1 MKSKIFITAFAAL
14 LAFNMNTMA
23 MVGDSSATATTSLR
37 EQIVSLVEN
46 LPMNKSVRI
55 NEEINLCFKVDVEGN
70 VVLHEVVTQNKELA
84 TAIHRKFDR
93 ADLEVTAP
101 LKEQFYWI
109 TINYKVV

>member
-14 LAFNMNTMA
+14 IAFNLNTMA
-23 MVGDSSATATTSLR
+23 MVGDSSATTTLR

-46 LPMNKSVRI
+46 LPMDKSVRL
-55 NEEINLCFKVDVEGN
+55 NEEIILCFKVDVEGN
-70 VVLHEVVTQNKELA
+70 VVLHEVVTENKDLA
-84 TAIHRKFDR
+84 SAIHRKFER

-101 LKEQFYWI
+101 LEEQLYWI

>member
-14 LAFNMNTMA
+14 IAFNLNTMA
-23 MVGDSSATATTSLR
+23 MVGDSSATTTLR

-46 LPMNKSVRI
+46 LPMDKSVRL

-70 VVLHEVVTQNKELA
+70 VVLHEVVTENKDLA
-84 TAIHRKFDR
+84 SAIHRKFER

-101 LKEQFYWI
+101 LEEQLYWI